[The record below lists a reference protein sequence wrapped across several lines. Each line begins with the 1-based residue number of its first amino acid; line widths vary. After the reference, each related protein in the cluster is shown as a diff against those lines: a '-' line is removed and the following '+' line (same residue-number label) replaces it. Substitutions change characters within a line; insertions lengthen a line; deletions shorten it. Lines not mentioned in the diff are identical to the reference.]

1 MEGGLSPLTFQ
12 VYILFRSYAL
22 ITQLSQSKEA
32 SNLLSE
38 ALSHAPPG
46 NTTMHDMY
54 SCTNMLVWSGIC
66 ELPGHAYRTCKPES
80 LGPQSMLCKPEC
92 TL

>member
-38 ALSHAPPG
+38 AVKNSKFEHTSGPPKLLFA
-46 NTTMHDMY
+46 
-54 SCTNMLVWSGIC
+54 LVF
-66 ELPGHAYRTCKPES
+66 EA
-80 LGPQSMLCKPEC
+80 
-92 TL
+92 